1 MKNENDISTMLI
13 PVKRW
18 LQCCLLFF
26 LIACHNNAEVNKLV
40 PSKNDS
46 IIEAERITNAYREID
61 SLQPIIQ
68 SGDLITRTGN
78 DFTSESLRTLNQ
90 HDKTYSH
97 CGIASIEHD
106 SIFVY
111 HALGG
116 EFNPDQKIRRDA
128 LELFAEPY
136 DNRGIG
142 IFRYQVNNTDI
153 KVLMAE
159 VKKLYTAGIMFD
171 MKFNLAD
178 DDRMYCAEFVYK
190 SYSVGTEKKLQ
201 FTTSKIN
208 DFEFVG
214 VDDLF
219 IHPLCSEIKR
229 IVYK

>member
-1 MKNENDISTMLI
+1 MLI
-13 PVKRW
+13 PGKRW

-26 LIACHNNAEVNKLV
+26 LISCNRDTAVNKLIV
-40 PSKNDS
+40 TKQDS
-46 IIEAERITNAYREID
+46 IAAAAMINRAFIKID
-61 SLQPIIQ
+61 SLKTIIRT
-68 SGDLITRTGN
+68 GDLVTRTGN

-106 SIFVY
+106 SVFVY

-142 IFRYQVNNTDI
+142 IFRYRLDSTEIKNLVQV
-153 KVLMAE
+153 
-159 VKKLYTAGIMFD
+159 VKKLFNAGVLFD
-171 MKFNLAD
+171 MKFDLAT
-178 DDRMYCAEFVYK
+178 DDRMYCAEFVCK
-190 SYSVGTEKKLQ
+190 SYTTGTGNK
-201 FTTSKIN
+201 FHFNTSKIK
-208 DFEFVG
+208 DFAFVG

-219 IHPLCSEIKR
+219 LHPLCSEIKR
-229 IVYK
+229 VVYK